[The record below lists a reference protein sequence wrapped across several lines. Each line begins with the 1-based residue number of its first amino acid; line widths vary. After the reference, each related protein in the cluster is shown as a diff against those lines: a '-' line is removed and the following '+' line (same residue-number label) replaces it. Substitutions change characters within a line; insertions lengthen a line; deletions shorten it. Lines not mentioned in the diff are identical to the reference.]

1 MEQHWKLRDL
11 GLTIVFSVIYFAV
24 VLAATIMGGIHPL
37 LYLFVTALIALVAW
51 IPYMY
56 VMAKVPKAGVVLIM
70 NLFVAIAF
78 VAFGELANL
87 LLGSLIVCS
96 VLAEIIRKW
105 AGYKNYKGIV
115 MSYILLSLSNI
126 GSPLYV
132 WVFSDYAISE
142 ASEEMSA
149 NYAEILS
156 TLTSPWFMVLAI
168 AATVVISIIVGVI
181 AKRFTTSS
189 LQMLELC
196 EWVIE

>member
-1 MEQHWKLRDL
+1 MEQHWKLKDL

-96 VLAEIIRKW
+96 ILAEIIRKW
-105 AGYKNYKGIV
+105 AGYKNYKGI
-115 MSYILLSLSNI
+115 M
-126 GSPLYV
+126 
-132 WVFSDYAISE
+132 
-142 ASEEMSA
+142 

-168 AATVVISIIVGVI
+168 AATVVISIIVGFI
-181 AKRFTTSS
+181 AKKVYNKQFANAGI
-189 LQMLELC
+189 M
-196 EWVIE
+196 

>member
-1 MEQHWKLRDL
+1 MEQHWKLKDL

-51 IPYMY
+51 LPYMY

-78 VAFGELANL
+78 VAFGELA
-87 LLGSLIVCS
+87 
-96 VLAEIIRKW
+96 
-105 AGYKNYKGIV
+105 
-115 MSYILLSLSNI
+115 
-126 GSPLYV
+126 YV

-181 AKRFTTSS
+181 AKKVYNKQFANAGI
-189 LQMLELC
+189 M
-196 EWVIE
+196 

>member
-37 LYLFVTALIALVAW
+37 LYLF
-51 IPYMY
+51 
-56 VMAKVPKAGVVLIM
+56 M

-96 VLAEIIRKW
+96 ILAEIIRKW

-181 AKRFTTSS
+181 AKKVYNKQFANAGI
-189 LQMLELC
+189 M
-196 EWVIE
+196 

>member
-1 MEQHWKLRDL
+1 MEQHWKLKDL

-96 VLAEIIRKW
+96 ILAEIIRKW

-142 ASEEMSA
+142 ASEERLRR
-149 NYAEILS
+149 EISLFLFAWLS
-156 TLTSPWFMVLAI
+156 V
-168 AATVVISIIVGVI
+168 
-181 AKRFTTSS
+181 
-189 LQMLELC
+189 
-196 EWVIE
+196 

>member
-1 MEQHWKLRDL
+1 MLWQ
-11 GLTIVFSVIYFAV
+11 
-24 VLAATIMGGIHPL
+24 
-37 LYLFVTALIALVAW
+37 
-51 IPYMY
+51 
-56 VMAKVPKAGVVLIM
+56 KVPKAGVVLIM

-96 VLAEIIRKW
+96 ILAEIIRKW

-156 TLTSPWFMVLAI
+156 TLDFS
-168 AATVVISIIVGVI
+168 VVYGSCYRRNR
-181 AKRFTTSS
+181 KLS
-189 LQMLELC
+189 Q
-196 EWVIE
+196 

>member
-37 LYLFVTALIALVAW
+37 LYLFVTALIA
-51 IPYMY
+51 
-56 VMAKVPKAGVVLIM
+56 
-70 NLFVAIAF
+70 F

-96 VLAEIIRKW
+96 ILAEIIRKW

-181 AKRFTTSS
+181 AKKVYNKQFANAGI
-189 LQMLELC
+189 M
-196 EWVIE
+196 

>member
-78 VAFGELANL
+78 VAFGELA
-87 LLGSLIVCS
+87 
-96 VLAEIIRKW
+96 R
-105 AGYKNYKGIV
+105 
-115 MSYILLSLSNI
+115 
-126 GSPLYV
+126 
-132 WVFSDYAISE
+132 
-142 ASEEMSA
+142 SEERRVGKECRSRW
-149 NYAEILS
+149 
-156 TLTSPWFMVLAI
+156 SPYH
-168 AATVVISIIVGVI
+168 
-181 AKRFTTSS
+181 
-189 LQMLELC
+189 
-196 EWVIE
+196 

>member
-87 LLGSLIVCS
+87 LLSLIH
-96 VLAEIIRKW
+96 
-105 AGYKNYKGIV
+105 
-115 MSYILLSLSNI
+115 
-126 GSPLYV
+126 
-132 WVFSDYAISE
+132 ISE
-142 ASEEMSA
+142 PTRRTPIS
-149 NYAEILS
+149 YAVFCLKKKK
-156 TLTSPWFMVLAI
+156 TNN
-168 AATVVISIIVGVI
+168 
-181 AKRFTTSS
+181 RRTT
-189 LQMLELC
+189 
-196 EWVIE
+196 

>member
-1 MEQHWKLRDL
+1 
-11 GLTIVFSVIYFAV
+11 
-24 VLAATIMGGIHPL
+24 
-37 LYLFVTALIALVAW
+37 
-51 IPYMY
+51 
-56 VMAKVPKAGVVLIM
+56 MAKVPKAGVVLIM

-87 LLGSLIVCS
+87 LLGSLIACS
-96 VLAEIIRKW
+96 ILAEIIRKW
-105 AGYKNYKGIV
+105 AGYKNYKGIM

-181 AKRFTTSS
+181 AKKVYNKQFANAGI
-189 LQMLELC
+189 M
-196 EWVIE
+196 

>member
-56 VMAKVPKAGVVLIM
+56 VMA
-70 NLFVAIAF
+70 IAF

-96 VLAEIIRKW
+96 ILAEIIRKW

-181 AKRFTTSS
+181 AKKVYNKQFANAGI
-189 LQMLELC
+189 M
-196 EWVIE
+196 

>member
-96 VLAEIIRKW
+96 ILAEIIRKW

-115 MSYILLSLSNI
+115 MSYILDFSVVY
-126 GSPLYV
+126 GSCYCRNRSYLNNCRSYCKKGLQQAVCKCWDYV
-132 WVFSDYAISE
+132 S
-142 ASEEMSA
+142 
-149 NYAEILS
+149 
-156 TLTSPWFMVLAI
+156 
-168 AATVVISIIVGVI
+168 G
-181 AKRFTTSS
+181 
-189 LQMLELC
+189 
-196 EWVIE
+196 